1 VFSFY
6 MGNKDGSKESKLILG
21 GADEDLYVGDLHYH
35 RVIDQYYWMIKADN
49 ILVGGKDVGL
59 CKDQEC
65 RLIADSGTSL
75 ITGPEDQLM
84 SLIDSLN
91 VDEGCKNIEKLPEIT
106 FIIDGIKYFFNIIK

>member
-1 VFSFY
+1 
-6 MGNKDGSKESKLILG
+6 
-21 GADEDLYVGDLHYH
+21 
-35 RVIDQYYWMIKADN
+35 MIKADN
-49 ILVGGKDVGL
+49 ILIGGKDVGL

-91 VDEGCKNIEKLPEIT
+91 VDEQCKNIEKLPDIT
-106 FIIDGIKYFFNIIK
+106 FVIDGTNYQLLPEEYVMTVNDQDVEKSYSTMNA